1 MSNFEKYINAFVNAL
16 NTSPE
21 DAKKA
26 EYKQGDWDSVG
37 HMILIGE
44 IEDAFGIELETDDII
59 NINSF
64 EEGVNILK
72 KYNVEM

>member
-44 IEDAFGIELETDDII
+44 CIFT
-59 NINSF
+59 
-64 EEGVNILK
+64 
-72 KYNVEM
+72 

>member
-26 EYKQGDWDSVG
+26 DKSAEKAETVKKTSVQANSMEELQEKIRNIDWDS
-37 HMILIGE
+37 IKE
-44 IEDAFGIELETDDII
+44 ETLQTKGGKFD
-59 NINSF
+59 F
-64 EEGVNILK
+64 RA
-72 KYNVEM
+72 